1 MERPPLPGT
10 PTPSEPRKV
19 SFLDRVF
26 HRLPAGSRRIAGA
39 MALGAMEVMSDKPDT
54 EQFEAL
60 SQANEIV
67 QEERQEQA
75 MRDTE
80 AEEAV
85 LQTEKIEELRNRIRG
100 GSNAPSNQR

>member
-1 MERPPLPGT
+1 
-10 PTPSEPRKV
+10 
-19 SFLDRVF
+19 
-26 HRLPAGSRRIAGA
+26 
-39 MALGAMEVMSDKPDT
+39 MALGAMEVMSDKADT

-67 QEERQEQA
+67 QEKRQEQA
-75 MRDTE
+75 MRDME
-80 AEEAV
+80 AEEAA